1 MMTNHHRP
9 TYNLKVVVRETGL
22 KPDTIRAWERRYGLP
37 NPERSKGGHRL
48 YSQQDIDTL
57 KWLISRQA
65 EGMSISRAVELWR
78 QLEADGQ
85 DPLQALITPG
95 VTDAAYPVSA
105 AQGDVLADLRAQW
118 VAACQD
124 FDEQRA
130 EQVIAQASA
139 QFPPETVCLEI
150 LREGL
155 VEVGSGWYAGELSV
169 QQEHFSSELAMRRLE
184 AMVAANPP
192 PSRPGRIIVGCP
204 PEERHTFSPLL
215 ITFLLK
221 RRGWDV
227 IYLGADVPADRIAA
241 TVETTH
247 PHLVVL
253 SAQQLYTAAHLLE
266 IASLLAELGV
276 VVGYGGLAFNEQ
288 PALQARIPGHFL
300 GENLEQIPQ
309 EVEHLL
315 ASPTPVPEV
324 EPLSAA
330 YQALLEAFR
339 DKRALIESHAWE
351 IAAPMEM
358 PHAYIVEANLNMSR
372 NVEAALV
379 FGDIGLLGPGI
390 EWVAGLLENFGLPER
405 LEQYET
411 SVEMLRDYLGAYR
424 EAFSAEVG
432 AALSE
437 PVIEWLGHFTIV
449 E

>member
-1 MMTNHHRP
+1 MAANDHRP

-37 NPERSKGGHRL
+37 TPERSEGGHRL

-78 QLEADGQ
+78 QIEADGE
-85 DPLQALITPG
+85 DPLQTLITPG
-95 VTDAAYPVSA
+95 VSDAASPISA
-105 AQGDVLADLRAQW
+105 GQGDVLADLRAQW

-155 VEVGSGWYAGELSV
+155 VEVGAGWYAGEISA
-169 QQEHFSSELAMRRLE
+169 QQEHFASELAMRRLE
-184 AMVAANPP
+184 AMVAATPP

-204 PEERHTFSPLL
+204 PEERHTIGPLL

-221 RRGWDV
+221 RRGWEV
-227 IYLGADVPADRIAA
+227 IYLGANVPKDRMVT
-241 TVETTH
+241 TVEATR

-266 IASLLAELGV
+266 IASLLAGLGV
-276 VVGYGGLAFNEQ
+276 AVGYGGLAFNEQ
-288 PALQARIPGHFL
+288 PALQGRIPGHFL
-300 GENLEQIPQ
+300 GENLEQAPQ

-315 ASPTPVPEV
+315 ASPAPVPEI
-324 EPLSAA
+324 EPLPAA
-330 YQALLEAFR
+330 YWALLEAFR
-339 DKRALIESHAWE
+339 EKRALIESRAWE
-351 IAAPMEM
+351 AADSMGM
-358 PHAYIVEANLNMSR
+358 PHDQIVEANLNLSR
-372 NVEAALV
+372 SVEAALA
-379 FGDIGLLGPGI
+379 FGDIGLLGPDI

-405 LEQYET
+405 LAHYET
-411 SVEMLRDYLGAYR
+411 SAEALRDYLGAYR
-424 EAFSAEVG
+424 EAFRAEVG
-432 AALSE
+432 E
-437 PVIEWLGHFTIV
+437 EVGGPVIEWLGHFTIV

>member
-1 MMTNHHRP
+1 MTANHHRP

-37 NPERSKGGHRL
+37 NPERSEGRHRL

-65 EGMSISRAVELWR
+65 EGMSISRAVELWQ
-78 QLEADGQ
+78 QLEADGE
-85 DPLQALITPG
+85 DPLQVLITPG
-95 VTDAAYPVSA
+95 VSDAAYPVA
-105 AQGDVLADLRAQW
+105 GQGDVLADLRAQW

-155 VEVGSGWYAGELSV
+155 AEIGSGWYAGELSV

-192 PSRPGRIIVGCP
+192 PSRPGRIIVACP
-204 PEERHTFSPLL
+204 PEEDHTFSPLL

-227 IYLGADVPADRIAA
+227 IYLGADVPADQMKD
-241 TVETTH
+241 TLEFTH
-247 PHLVVL
+247 AYLVIL
-253 SAQQLYTAAHLLE
+253 SAQRLYTAAHLLE
-266 IASLLAELGV
+266 IASLLAELEV
-276 VVGYGGLAFNEQ
+276 AVGYGGLVFNEQ
-288 PALQARIPGHFL
+288 PSLRAHIPGHFL
-300 GENLEQIPQ
+300 GENLEEVPQ

-315 ASPTPVPEV
+315 ASPALVPEV

-339 DKRALIESHAWE
+339 DKRALIESHVWE
-351 IAAPMEM
+351 VVAPMGM
-358 PHAYIVEANLNMSR
+358 PHAHIVEANLNMSR
-372 NVEAALV
+372 NVEAALA
-379 FGDIGLLGPGI
+379 FGDIDLLGPDI
-390 EWVAGLLENFGLPER
+390 EWVVGLLENFGLPER
-405 LEQYET
+405 LAHYET
-411 SVEMLRDYLGAYR
+411 GVEMLRDYLGAYR
-424 EAFSAEVG
+424 EAFSAEMG
-432 AALSE
+432 ESLGG
-437 PVIEWLGHFTIV
+437 PVIEWLDQVVH
-449 E
+449 ESL